1 MRNKVPH
8 YFEPKENAPHAYQK
22 IEAEFEGKNF
32 IFLTD
37 SHVFS
42 REAVDFGSSLLIST
56 MLAQEEN
63 RKLRLLDLGTG
74 FGVVGIV
81 LAALRPAFELVM
93 TDVNSRALALAKKN
107 ADVLKHKKPEIIL
120 SDGLENVSG
129 DFDLIAL
136 NPPIRAGKDTVYRLY
151 REAAAQ
157 MTATGVLYV
166 VIRVKQGAK
175 STQSEL
181 ENLFM
186 QVELLERSKGY
197 LILRASLP
205 K

>member
-1 MRNKVPH
+1 
-8 YFEPKENAPHAYQK
+8 
-22 IEAEFEGKNF
+22 
-32 IFLTD
+32 
-37 SHVFS
+37 
-42 REAVDFGSSLLIST
+42 
-56 MLAQEEN
+56 
-63 RKLRLLDLGTG
+63 
-74 FGVVGIV
+74 
-81 LAALRPAFELVM
+81 
-93 TDVNSRALALAKKN
+93 
-107 ADVLKHKKPEIIL
+107 
-120 SDGLENVSG
+120 
-129 DFDLIAL
+129 
-136 NPPIRAGKDTVYRLY
+136 GKDTVYRLY

-157 MTATGVLYV
+157 MPATGVLYV